1 MDALPVAHQLAFPIV
16 TLALGVFLWGCDAQE
31 GIQWTESNNVRATID
46 QEQLRI
52 DNQRQDTVWTRQF
65 GRRIRARILLA
76 LPSIDRAGIPPG
88 EEKVVPLQEIPLDD
102 NEGEVIVSWWKAV
115 TTDGE
120 RRAGEIR
127 SLVVELP

>member
-1 MDALPVAHQLAFPIV
+1 VD
-16 TLALGVFLWGCDAQE
+16 GVE
-31 GIQWTESNNVRATID
+31 QWTESNNVRATID
-46 QEQLRI
+46 QEQPRI

-65 GRRIRARILLA
+65 GRHIRARILLA
-76 LPSIDRAGIPPG
+76 PPSIDRAGIPPG

-102 NEGEVIVSWWKAV
+102 NEDEVIVSWWEAV

>member
-1 MDALPVAHQLAFPIV
+1 MHQE
-16 TLALGVFLWGCDAQE
+16 D
-31 GIQWTESNNVRATID
+31 IQWTESNNVRATID

-65 GRRIRARILLA
+65 GRRIRALILLA
-76 LPSIDRAGIPPG
+76 PPSIDRAGIPPG
-88 EEKVVPLQEIPLDD
+88 KEKVVPLQEIPLDD
-102 NEGEVIVSWWKAV
+102 NEDEVIVSWWEAV

-127 SLVVELP
+127 SLMVELP